1 MNKRDKQRDVFLEL
15 VNKQLEPHGKCYED
29 VKTDP
34 EWYMRYKTTHE
45 QEQEFINWGVQL
57 LRDKLRMNTKMAQN
71 EMSWFILQWGLT
83 TNNSVEVNP
92 LAEVAPKAKAIRK
105 SAK

>member
-1 MNKRDKQRDVFLEL
+1 MTKRDKQKEVFLEL

-29 VKTDP
+29 VKNDP
-34 EWYMRYKTTHE
+34 DWYMHYKTTHE
-45 QEQEFINWGVQL
+45 QEQEFISWGVEL
-57 LRDKLRMNTKMAQN
+57 LRDKLKMNKKMAQN

-83 TNNSVEVNP
+83 TNQATEINP
-92 LAEVAPKAKAIRK
+92 LNEKPVAVKVVRK

>member
-1 MNKRDKQRDVFLEL
+1 MTKRDKQRDVFLEL

-29 VKTDP
+29 VKGDP

-45 QEQEFINWGVQL
+45 QEQEFINWGVEL
-57 LRDKLRMNTKMAQN
+57 LRTKLRMNKKMAQN

-83 TNNSVEVNP
+83 TNTAVEVNP
-92 LAEVAPKAKAIRK
+92 LNEVAPKAKAIRK